1 MGYLF
6 WKSPKSISSC
16 CFKELLPVV
25 SSLSNPSTPQK
36 QLSSSFHSRWRGI
49 VPSIIIL
56 FQSHSTPH
64 PTQRNTHKEW
74 SQPLATSAFHQQPKA
89 PGAKEHNGLATVLE
103 WEGEKKPLAVKTRYS
118 IFFFFCREKQILPP
132 IETHTYIYNMKIE
145 KYLYN
150 YISNTH
156 CWMNACGKRRFSLEK
171 QQHLLEGPVSS
182 SSLLLLLLNHIPNP
196 RKEHVYKI
204 AKVKVSNGNWFYMLS
219 GVFLKPWNH
228 LRKKKKS
235 I

>member
-1 MGYLF
+1 MMGHSLLNDYTFPIPLPPTPHREIHTKNEASL
-6 WKSPKSISSC
+6 WQHLLSIS
-16 CFKELLPVV
+16 
-25 SSLSNPSTPQK
+25 NPRP
-36 QLSSSFHSRWRGI
+36 LG
-49 VPSIIIL
+49 
-56 FQSHSTPH
+56 
-64 PTQRNTHKEW
+64 QRNTMAW
-74 SQPLATSAFHQQPKA
+74 LLSW
-89 PGAKEHNGLATVLE
+89 NGK
-103 WEGEKKPLAVKTRYS
+103 GKKTLSSENKVQYF
-118 IFFFFCREKQILPP
+118 ILFFFSCREKQILPP

-150 YISNTH
+150 YISNIH

-171 QQHLLEGPVSS
+171 QQLLLEGPVSS

-204 AKVKVSNGNWFYMLS
+204 AKVEVSNGNWFYMLS

-228 LRKKKKS
+228 LRKNKKS

>member
-1 MGYLF
+1 M
-6 WKSPKSISSC
+6 
-16 CFKELLPVV
+16 
-25 SSLSNPSTPQK
+25 
-36 QLSSSFHSRWRGI
+36 
-49 VPSIIIL
+49 IIL
-56 FQSHSTPH
+56 FQSHSPPPPTEKY
-64 PTQRNTHKEW
+64 TQRMKPASGNICFP
-74 SQPLATSAFHQQPKA
+74 SATQGPWGKGTQWL
-89 PGAKEHNGLATVLE
+89 GYCLGM
-103 WEGEKKPLAVKTRYS
+103 GRGKKPLAVKTKCS
-118 IFFFFCREKQILPP
+118 ILFYFIFSCREKQILPP

-150 YISNTH
+150 YISNIH

-171 QQHLLEGPVSS
+171 QQLLLEGPVSS

-204 AKVKVSNGNWFYMLS
+204 AKVEVSNGNWFYMLS

-228 LRKKKKS
+228 LRKNKKS